1 MTWSEIK
8 EQPRVTDLL
17 AASLKNDR
25 LAHAY
30 LFAGPR
36 GTGKMRIA
44 LHLAKSLF
52 CRERP
57 HDACERCINCQRIAG
72 GNHPDVVV
80 IRPDGASIK
89 IDQIRALQ
97 KEMAM
102 RSLESGHKVYVIEHV
117 DKMTVQ
123 AANSLLKFLEEPP
136 KGVVAILLTENS
148 HALLPTILSR
158 CQIIPFTP
166 LPAELLATRLT
177 AEGIPPGL
185 AHLACHITTDLDD
198 ARKVSQSDWFA
209 QLRNEVIQLSQDWRQ
224 RGTYALYGIQ
234 ELFAKNEK
242 IKEELPLFLD
252 MLILWL
258 RDVLYVQVGRSGQL
272 IYRDQ
277 EDILKRQ
284 ACAWTQAELLHGIGL
299 AMDTR
304 NRIERNANPQL
315 ALERLVLQLQGGI
328 DLCMKW

>member
-1 MTWSEIK
+1 MTWSQIT

-17 AASLKNDR
+17 QASLTNDR

-30 LFAGPR
+30 LFTGPR

-44 LHLAKSLF
+44 MHLAKSIF
-52 CRERP
+52 CRQHS
-57 HDACERCINCQRIAG
+57 HDACEQCVNCQRISG
-72 GNHPDVVV
+72 GNHPDVFVV
-80 IRPDGASIK
+80 RPDGASIK

-97 KEMAM
+97 KEMTM
-102 RSLESGHKVYVIEHV
+102 RSLESPHKVYVIEHV

-158 CQIIPFTP
+158 CQIIPFSP
-166 LPAELLATRLT
+166 LPVELLASQLI
-177 AEGIPPGL
+177 AEGIPSGM
-185 AHLACHITTDLDD
+185 AHLACQITTQLDE
-198 ARKVSQSDWFA
+198 ARELSQSDWFA
-209 QLRNEVIQLSQDWRQ
+209 QLRNEVIQLSQDCKQ
-224 RGTYALYGIQ
+224 RGSYALYSIQ
-234 ELFAKNEK
+234 ELFVKNERL
-242 IKEELPLFLD
+242 KEELPLFLD

-258 RDVLYVQVGRSGQL
+258 RDVLYVQVGRHAQL

-277 EDILKRQ
+277 QDMLERQ
-284 ACAWTQAELLHGIGL
+284 AYVWTQAELMQGIGL

-315 ALERLVLQLQGGI
+315 ALERLVLQLQGG
-328 DLCMKW
+328 

>member
-1 MTWSEIK
+1 MAWSELK
-8 EQPRVTDLL
+8 EQPRVSELL
-17 AASLKNDR
+17 AASLRNDR

-30 LFAGPR
+30 LFVGPR
-36 GTGKMRIA
+36 GTGKMRVA
-44 LHLAKSLF
+44 LHLAQSLL

-57 HDACERCINCQRIAG
+57 NDACERCVNCRRIAG

-80 IRPDGASIK
+80 IQPDGASIK

-102 RSLESGHKVYVIEHV
+102 RSLESVHKVYVIEHV

-136 KGVVAILLTENS
+136 SGVVAVLLTENS
-148 HALLPTILSR
+148 HVLLPTILSR
-158 CQIIPFTP
+158 CQVISFTP
-166 LPAELLATRLT
+166 LPAELLASRLT
-177 AEGIPPGL
+177 AEGIPSGL
-185 AHLACHITTDLDD
+185 AYLACHITTDLVD
-198 ARKVSQSDWFA
+198 ARKLSQADWFA

-234 ELFAKNEK
+234 ELFAKHEK

-258 RDVLYVQVGRSGQL
+258 RDVLYVQVGRNAQL

-277 EDILKRQ
+277 EEILKRQ
-284 ACAWTQAELLHGIGL
+284 ATAWTQAELLKGIEL
-299 AMDTR
+299 AIDTR

-315 ALERLVLQLQGGI
+315 ALERLVLQLQGG
-328 DLCMKW
+328 